1 MAGQAPKSRYVSF
14 PARGV
19 LNEINTPAAVGG
31 SGLTAA
37 VNLIYHRQGAW
48 GKRTG
53 SNSTVLPPGE
63 AQTPV
68 SGFRWYKAYP
78 PSKAITKLV
87 TYAQGV
93 LSIGNDP
100 HHLNSIGTF
109 ALSGTTAPCFT
120 SARDPQANSGQGAD
134 VLIVTGLILP
144 AGVNSGSPSTG
155 QITITGLPGTQPNGV
170 YATIT
175 VSDGTHTITCPRY
188 YILGTDNPASIAS
201 QLCILINQTNA
212 YLNNGAQSYPPWLG
226 EFFYTATNQ
235 PFGATQGSGGANPGS
250 PQPGAAPPSATI
262 YLGANEGGTSTN
274 AFTYSITLNTGS
286 GGAGT
291 LAVTPSGATNMT
303 GGGAAWSGPARYETP
318 SSGVGNLVP
327 LSYMAPNAF
336 SQCVTWH
343 NHVWF
348 WGDPGTPDT
357 VFASDIF
364 QPEAFTFMIQNGPSA
379 GPNVGTMN
387 GANNGG
393 YQIGPGDGDRE
404 VQACIPIGNAM
415 YVLKT
420 ANIYMIE
427 GYDFQQ
433 GEYQFSVTP
442 QVSGY
447 GIPNPYCAAVLE
459 NELIFWSGRKFLR
472 LAVGAYEPEH
482 IGFPI
487 PFSEGTVSGAGS
499 QLLVRC
505 VAGDFQVKAALT
517 NNFGLP
523 QPYPDATIIYR
534 SLALWAFDATE
545 SGAANTVMVYDDE
558 ATQERQQYAWAPWS
572 GWSVG
577 CWIQQGTGPTPSG
590 NDVDA
595 PIAYFIDSAGFAI
608 HQVGAIAASDS
619 GTAIP
624 WMAQTGWVDFSSPE
638 VLKNAHRMFLTVEA
652 QAGAT
657 LSAILAP
664 GRIIPNS
671 GQVLPYNT
679 TPITLTFAPTLAPSS
694 SGAESL
700 NDMER
705 YIEPSIQAESIVVQ
719 ITEPGSSLTGFEL
732 QSWSIDVNPE
742 EAMQP

>member
-1 MAGQAPKSRYVSF
+1 MSGQAPRSRYVSF
-14 PARGV
+14 PCKGV
-19 LNEINTPAAVGG
+19 LNEVNTPPAVGG

-37 VNLIYHRQGAW
+37 VNLIYHRQGSW

-53 SNSTVLPPGE
+53 STSVPLPTGE
-63 AQTPV
+63 SQTPV

-78 PSKAITKLV
+78 PSAAITRLV

-93 LSIGNDP
+93 LSIGSTP
-100 HHLNSIGTF
+100 FTLNVIGEF

-120 SARDPQANSGQGAD
+120 SARDPQANSGNGAD

-144 AGVNSGSPSTG
+144 GGANSGSPSTG
-155 QITITGLPGTQPNGV
+155 KITITGLPGTQTNGV
-170 YATIT
+170 YVTIT
-175 VSDGTHTITCPRY
+175 VSNGTQTITCPRY

-201 QLCILINQTNA
+201 QLCILMNQTNA
-212 YLNNGAQSYPPWLG
+212 YLNNGSQAYAPWLG

-250 PQPGAAPPSATI
+250 PQTGAANPSATI
-262 YLGANEGGTSTN
+262 YLGANEGGTTTN
-274 AFTYSITLNTGS
+274 AFTYFITLNNGS
-286 GGAGT
+286 SGVGT
-291 LAVTPSGATNMT
+291 LAVSPSGSTNMT

-318 SSGVGNLVP
+318 GSGVGSLIP

-336 SQCVTWH
+336 AFCTTWH
-343 NHVWF
+343 NHVWY
-348 WGDPGTPDT
+348 WGEAGNPDT

-364 QPEAFTFMIQNGPSA
+364 QPEAFTFMIQNGPTT
-379 GPNVGTMN
+379 GPNVGTMF
-387 GANNGG
+387 GATNGG
-393 YQIGPGDGDRE
+393 YQIGPGDGDRQ

-415 YVLKT
+415 YVIKT

-433 GEYQFSVTP
+433 GEYLFSVTP

-487 PFSEGTVSGAGS
+487 PLSEGTASTSGS

-505 VAGDFQVKAALT
+505 VAGDFQVQAALT

-523 QPYPDATIIYR
+523 QPYPDSTVIYR
-534 SLALWAFDATE
+534 SMALWAFNATG
-545 SGAANTVMVYDDE
+545 SGYVMAYDDE

-572 GWSVG
+572 GWDVG
-577 CWIQQGTGPTPSG
+577 CWIQQGTGPSPTG
-590 NDVDA
+590 NDVDR
-595 PIAYFIDSAGFAI
+595 PVAYFIDSQGIAI
-608 HQVGAIAASDS
+608 HEVGANATKDS
-619 GTAIP
+619 GAAIP

-638 VLKNAHRMFLTVEA
+638 VLKNAHRMFLNVEA

-657 LSAILAP
+657 LTATLAP

-705 YIEPSIQAESIVVQ
+705 YIEPSIQADSIVVQ
-719 ITEPGSSLTGFEL
+719 ITEPGSSFTGFEL
-732 QSWSIDVNPE
+732 QAWSIDVNPE
-742 EAMQP
+742 EAFAP